1 MSEATTTA
9 TAEQILGQVKRI
21 AERDALASV
30 DDIKTRLG
38 WIKVSLNNAIEAI
51 DCIAEFAILD
61 GFTETDI
68 RALHSLVE
76 SLATVAQEARP
87 INYSAGRIKAV
98 LNVLGTLG

>member
-38 WIKVSLNNAIEAI
+38 WIKTSLDSALIAIE
-51 DCIAEFAILD
+51 CISEFAILD
-61 GFTETDI
+61 GLSASDI
-68 RALHSLVE
+68 EALHAIVD
-76 SLATVAQEARP
+76 SLAIVAQEARP
-87 INYSAGRIKAV
+87 INNSAGRIKGV